1 MTRRAG
7 PASNLSRRRC
17 LQASV
22 AAALPLRCAATPAVP
37 AGSPELASRNVAQ
50 PFTFALVG
58 DVPSSPMEE
67 VLHAR
72 VLERLDPDCAFVIH
86 IGDLKS
92 GGESCDDELLTRRHR
107 LLDRGSALPMVFVPG
122 DNDWVDCVRPSNG
135 RHDPVERLQFLRRLF
150 FARPLSIGPRPFSV
164 ERQSDLEPGTPYAE
178 NLRWTYGQA
187 TFVTLNVPG
196 DVEWHRL
203 DPAQGEAVRRVLA
216 AGQRWLRR
224 AFADNRQQVLVIA
237 AHADPRF
244 GRDRV
249 GSASLQAGD
258 THRGYR
264 ALLRE
269 LCVGFDGQVLLVH
282 GDTHLFRNDQPL
294 RGDDGRVIRNLTRVE
309 SFGSPF
315 ASSWVHVRVTPGA
328 DEPFF
333 VNVRQLPPQP
343 ATHQ

>member
-1 MTRRAG
+1 M
-7 PASNLSRRRC
+7 
-17 LQASV
+17 
-22 AAALPLRCAATPAVP
+22 AA
-37 AGSPELASRNVAQ
+37 
-50 PFTFALVG
+50 PFAFALVG

-72 VLERLDPDCAFVIH
+72 VLERLDSDCAFVIH

-107 LLDRGSALPMVFVPG
+107 LLDRGSVLPMVFVPG
-122 DNDWVDCVRPSNG
+122 DNDWADCVRPSNG
-135 RHDPVERLQFLRRLF
+135 RYDPIERLQYLRRLF
-150 FARPLSIGPRPFSV
+150 FARPLSIGPRPFAV
-164 ERQSDLEPGTPYAE
+164 QRQSDVEPGAPYAE
-178 NLRWTYGQA
+178 NLRWTYGRA

-203 DPAQGEAVRRVLA
+203 DAAQSEAVRRMLA
-216 AGQRWLRR
+216 AGERWLRR
-224 AFADNRQQVLVIA
+224 AFADNRHRVLVIA

-249 GSASLQAGD
+249 GSASLQARD
-258 THRGYR
+258 PHRRYR

-269 LCVGFDGQVLLVH
+269 LCAGFDGQVLLVH

-294 RGDDGRVIRNLTRVE
+294 RGDDGGVIRNLTRVE

-315 ASSWVHVRVTPGA
+315 ASSWVHVRVTPGT

-333 VNVRQLPPQP
+333 VNVRQLPPPP